1 MYTSITYDPELAM
14 TYFMPRSNLV
24 TKAFVW
30 EKVKIIYFAE
40 TNGALGLKVGRCI
53 QLNDYL
59 KLHKYQRLRFS
70 LTLAKGHSDFKIKS
84 CFSQKKNKQK
94 KCWVSGN
101 QISCESLWEHRNQ
114 N

>member
-1 MYTSITYDPELAM
+1 MN
-14 TYFMPRSNLV
+14 YFRPRSNLV
-24 TKAFVW
+24 IKAIVW
-30 EKVKIIYFAE
+30 EKVKMIYFAE
-40 TNGALGLKVGRCI
+40 TIGALGLKVGRCI

-59 KLHKYQRLRFS
+59 KLHKYQRSRFS

-84 CFSQKKNKQK
+84 CFSQKK

-114 N
+114 S